1 MLDEDFLWEC
11 ALQPNNGKD
20 RLHIIPD
27 SLDLALA
34 ESVRYPSKAFNCSKC
49 AHLDYILLCDDN
61 QVIAS
66 VLEERGSGVVDI
78 IGGEVWEASLLLCG
92 YIAVHLREFL
102 VSDSVI
108 ELGSGV
114 GLPALFL
121 MHLLLLHT
129 GDGDEASDI
138 LIKLKT
144 VVMSDYDSR
153 LLHNLERSLT
163 DQFCTS
169 LSTITHSRDPS
180 LCIQHV
186 DWTDSFTY
194 PTFPESSVIMGSA
207 LCYAPS
213 HAH

>member
-20 RLHIIPD
+20 RVHIIPD
-27 SLDLALA
+27 TLDLTLSQ
-34 ESVRYPSKAFNCSKC
+34 SVRYQSKAFTCSKSV
-49 AHLDYILLCDDN
+49 HLDYNFCDN
-61 QVIAS
+61 YQVVAS
-66 VLEERGSGVVDI
+66 VLEERGNGVVDI

-102 VSDSVI
+102 AKDSVI

-121 MHLLLLHT
+121 MHLLLSHS
-129 GDGDEASDI
+129 GDGDVASDI
-138 LIKLKT
+138 LTKLKT

-163 DQFCTS
+163 GQFDTS
-169 LSTITHSRDPS
+169 LSTLYHSSDPS

-194 PTFPESSVIMGSA
+194 PTFPASSVIMGSA